1 MNGFRPLNPTFL
13 SVVCFSGA
21 VVSLGCQSRAE
32 LSGKDNPLEVQS
44 EELYKVG
51 TMAGE
56 EWETFSTVAEVEFD
70 SAGNL
75 YILDRQNFRVVKVD
89 PHGQFLAEMGRPGEG
104 PGELGM
110 PLGLSVAADGEV
122 RIFDLGK
129 QGFAVF
135 HPDGTFDRTV
145 PFPSGE
151 LYLPSGAFLGHPQGG
166 ILDGGAGGMMMS
178 MGSEEG
184 GPSPGRRPLNYLTL
198 GDEVGRETIYE
209 GWDPAF
215 GGSTRTQTVSGGAI
229 QISAPPQRAFD
240 PPLMAAVLPDGRIAV
255 VDSTTYEVK
264 FVELGSGVTSRISR
278 PLPPRKVTGQ
288 DREEEK
294 ERQLTEA
301 AERTA
306 TGSGGTF
313 ITTGGSGGGG
323 GSGQIPAAAIRE
335 MLEERINTMEFGEE
349 MPVVSGLSADWE
361 GRIWVERTGARVGEK
376 GPIDV
381 LTGDGG
387 YLGTLE
393 PGEFKVPDAFG
404 PGGLTAWIETDE
416 MDVPRVVVKRLT
428 VR

>member
-1 MNGFRPLNPTFL
+1 MKGLRQLTPTLL
-13 SVVCFSGA
+13 SVAFLTMA
-21 VVSLGCQSRAE
+21 VASVAGQSLTE
-32 LSGKDNPLEVQS
+32 LPGRDKPLKVQT
-44 EELYKVG
+44 EELYSVG
-51 TMAGE
+51 AMAGD
-56 EWETFSTVAEVEFD
+56 EWETFSSVAAVNFD

-89 PHGQFLAEMGRPGEG
+89 AQGQFQAEMGRPGEG

-110 PLGLSVAADGEV
+110 PLGLSVAHDGEV

-135 HPDGTFDRTV
+135 DPEGNFDRTV
-145 PFPSGE
+145 PFPVGE
-151 LYLPSGAFLGHPQGG
+151 VYLPSGAFLQHPKGG

-178 MGSEEG
+178 MDSGEG
-184 GPSPGRRPLNYLTL
+184 GSDPGRRPLNYLTL
-198 GDEVGRETIYE
+198 GAEVDMETVYE

-215 GGSTRTQTVSGGAI
+215 GGSNRTQTISGGSI

-240 PPLMAAVLPDGRIAV
+240 PELMTGVLPDGRIAV
-255 VDSTTYEVK
+255 VDSTTYVVK
-264 FVELGSGVTSRISR
+264 FVKLGSGVTSRVSR
-278 PLPPRKVTGQ
+278 PFPPREVTRR

-301 AERTA
+301 AKRTA

-313 ITTGGSGGGG
+313 ITTGGG
-323 GSGQIPAAAIRE
+323 GSGQIPAAAIKQ
-335 MLEERINTMEFGEE
+335 MLEERINALEFSEE

-361 GRIWVERTGARVGEK
+361 GRLWIERTGARVGQR

-393 PGEFKVPDAFG
+393 SEDFKVPAAFG
-404 PGGLTAWIETDE
+404 PAGLAAWIEKDE
-416 MDVPRVVVKRLT
+416 MDVPRVVVKRLK
-428 VR
+428 VG